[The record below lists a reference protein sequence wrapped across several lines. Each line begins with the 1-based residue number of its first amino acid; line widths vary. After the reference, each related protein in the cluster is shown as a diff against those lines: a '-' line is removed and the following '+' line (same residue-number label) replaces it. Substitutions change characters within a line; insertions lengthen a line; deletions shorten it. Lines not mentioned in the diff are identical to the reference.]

1 MAVTIKSLRRSFTLQ
16 QVQYIITLRFGNP
29 PNYAQPLRSFGSIKK
44 LTGLQPT
51 TTWKMC
57 KRYLLRGQI
66 VLGRASTAVSE
77 LLNEHERGFLLDLQE
92 LRNFGLIKRAALF
105 NAKFGRKISVWKIQK
120 FYKENKVHYGRP
132 SRLFNRAISNRNSL
146 DILRS

>member
-1 MAVTIKSLRRSFTLQ
+1 
-16 QVQYIITLRFGNP
+16 
-29 PNYAQPLRSFGSIKK
+29 
-44 LTGLQPT
+44 
-51 TTWKMC
+51 MC
-57 KRYLLRGQI
+57 KRYLLQGQI

-77 LLNEHERGFLLDLQE
+77 LLNEQERGFLLHLQE

-132 SRLFNRAISNRNSL
+132 SRLFNRAISNVVQLNL
-146 DILRS
+146 LRDLFK

>member
-29 PNYAQPLRSFGSIKK
+29 PNYAQPLRSFGAIKK

-57 KRYLLRGQI
+57 QRYLLRGQV
-66 VLGRASTAVSE
+66 VLGRASTAASD
-77 LLNEHERGFLLDLQE
+77 LLNQHQRAFLLDLHE

-105 NAKFGRKISVWKIQK
+105 NAKFGRKISTWQIQK
-120 FYKENKVHYGRP
+120 FHKESKVHYGRP
-132 SRLFNRAISNRNSL
+132 NRLFNRAISNRDSL
-146 DILRS
+146 DLLRS

>member
-1 MAVTIKSLRRSFTLQ
+1 MAVKIKSCRRSFTLP
-16 QVQYIITLRFGNP
+16 QVYLIIALRFGNP
-29 PNYAQPLRSFGSIKK
+29 PNYAQPLRSFAAIKK

-57 KRYLLRGQI
+57 QRYLLQGKI

-77 LLNEHERGFLLDLQE
+77 LLNEQERNFLLDLQE

-120 FYKENKVHYGRP
+120 FYKENKVHYGSP
-132 SRLFNRAISNRNSL
+132 IRLFNRAISNVNQL
-146 DILRS
+146 NLLRS